1 MADLETV
8 TDLSKLEPEVYVSVL
23 DFSVD
28 ALSPLA
34 LPPWLPL
41 TWTEDI
47 KLEGYHHRANV
58 RVPIMQFDQ
67 HGIKHIS

>member
-47 KLEGYHHRANV
+47 NLKDTIT
-58 RVPIMQFDQ
+58 VPMYVYP
-67 HGIKHIS
+67 

>member
-47 KLEGYHHRANV
+47 KLEGYHHCA
-58 RVPIMQFDQ
+58 VPMYVYP
-67 HGIKHIS
+67 